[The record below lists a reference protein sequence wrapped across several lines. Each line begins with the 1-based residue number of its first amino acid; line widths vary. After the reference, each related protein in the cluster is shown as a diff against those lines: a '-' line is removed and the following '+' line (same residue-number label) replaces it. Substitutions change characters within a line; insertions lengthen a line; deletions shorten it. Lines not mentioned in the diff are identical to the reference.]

1 MNLAELTGKTASIQ
15 VKALATSRTGA
26 KTLGEDCIR
35 ILGTTWAS
43 QAQLQY
49 ATAIRCGHSSTSYHE
64 VSKQG
69 PESRSDLPLSPMHV
83 GLCLCL
89 EAVQLLEVAVSV
101 ERNARI
107 LEVWRDNDS
116 AALKLALPAT
126 GGPWGSSDQNAQTR
140 TYV

>member
-1 MNLAELTGKTASIQ
+1 MQRRLA
-15 VKALATSRTGA
+15 
-26 KTLGEDCIR
+26 R
-35 ILGTTWAS
+35 IVFEYLVLLTWAS

-49 ATAIRCGHSSTSYHE
+49 ATAIRYGHSSTSYHE

-89 EAVQLLEVAVSV
+89 EAVQLAVSV

-107 LEVWRDNDS
+107 LEVRRHNDS

-126 GGPWGSSDQNAQTR
+126 GWPWWVIRSKRSDAHVCMSVLDEFVSQP
-140 TYV
+140 YVVASRIQAS